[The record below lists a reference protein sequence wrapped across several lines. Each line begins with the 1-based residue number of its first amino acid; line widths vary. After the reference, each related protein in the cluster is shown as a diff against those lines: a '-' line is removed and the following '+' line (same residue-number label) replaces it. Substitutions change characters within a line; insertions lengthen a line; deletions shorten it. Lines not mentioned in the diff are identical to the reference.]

1 MKKRHQPKHPP
12 SPIRKLLTPPE
23 EWLHRYLSEL
33 AKQAPTPGDLE
44 ELAGLA
50 ETIRSVNERLVT
62 IEEIARRVEVR
73 VDSMTLTLSALINQI
88 TPKPKPVR
96 KRARR

>member
-44 ELAGLA
+44 EL
-50 ETIRSVNERLVT
+50 
-62 IEEIARRVEVR
+62 EVR